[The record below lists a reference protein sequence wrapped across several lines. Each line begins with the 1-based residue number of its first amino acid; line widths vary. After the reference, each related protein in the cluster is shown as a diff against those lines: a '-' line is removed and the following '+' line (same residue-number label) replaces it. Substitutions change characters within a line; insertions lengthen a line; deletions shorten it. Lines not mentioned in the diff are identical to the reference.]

1 MGLQPHRQTDKDI
14 QAIKDLGREL
24 ETRALKAQKVES
36 RYLGLEEPSQIVVG
50 TEKSVGT
57 PCMSFR

>member
-1 MGLQPHRQTDKDI
+1 MGFQPHRQTDKDI
-14 QAIKDLGREL
+14 QAIKDLGGEL

-36 RYLGLEEPSQIVVG
+36 RHLGLEEPSQIVVG
-50 TEKSVGT
+50 TEKNVGT